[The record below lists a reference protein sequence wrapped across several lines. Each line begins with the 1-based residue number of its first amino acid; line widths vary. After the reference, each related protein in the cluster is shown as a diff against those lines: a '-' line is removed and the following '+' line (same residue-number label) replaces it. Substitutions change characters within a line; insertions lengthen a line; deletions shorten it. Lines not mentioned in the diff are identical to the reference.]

1 MRKRSVFLGAA
12 LVLMMASAAHAGWFF
27 DDEPEQPPKIAVI
40 TESDMRVPGA
50 NNMPAGRILPDAIGQ
65 RIMND
70 LARSKRFRVVESAV
84 LHRILQERGK
94 EERIGDIW
102 GLVNLFLEKAEP
114 GRNPVYERLRQ
125 VGVDAGADYMLIGTL
140 EEQKAEMQTTT
151 VKELGLSVTKGTHS
165 ARLLLRLVRV
175 EDASL
180 AGVVELESSRP
191 MNFDASAD
199 KDLRQFED
207 DFCRMASTRVIDEL
221 VPPKVVAA
229 GGGFALTRGANDGVR
244 VGDVFEIL
252 RPGKGIM
259 ENGVLL
265 GTLNSPVGAAKVTN
279 VQSTICTVEP
289 ITGEMREDDLGRI
302 VTSQVQQ
309 AAAKGGSAKA
319 TASYAGA
326 KLGKGATPSHLTQI
340 AIGAF
345 EIDSTSA
352 DLREGLG
359 DQLMEDLMVK
369 LQNTKRFSVVERRDL
384 KQVGKEIGL
393 QATLTGEAA
402 TARMQQ
408 LGGADYLLLGH
419 LRSMDVTATAEA
431 IPYVNEVEVD
441 ASTSVESLVR
451 IVDVHTGKQV
461 AGEKIFFSADLSQAR
476 GVSEFLDLYTSE
488 VTRRVMMDLYP
499 VKVIGVMAGGGVYIN
514 RGSDGRIAKGDRF
527 EVYRPGEELID
538 PDTGVSLGVME
549 SHVASIRIQQVDPA
563 KALGTVVSGEAPQKG
578 DILRPA
584 AKQHEKRA
592 AAGAEEEQ
600 QPSYGW

>member
-1 MRKRSVFLGAA
+1 
-12 LVLMMASAAHAGWFF
+12 MMASAAHAGWFF

-102 GLVNLFLEKAEP
+102 GIVNLFLEKVEP

-140 EEQKAEMQTTT
+140 EEQKAEKQTTT
-151 VKELGLSVTKGTHS
+151 VKELGLSVTKGSHS
-165 ARLLLRLVRV
+165 ARLLLWLVRV

-221 VPPKVVAA
+221 VPPKVVAV

-252 RPGKGIM
+252 RPGKEIM
-259 ENGVLL
+259 ENGLLL

-289 ITGEMREDDLGRI
+289 IAGEMREDDLGRI

-309 AAAKGGSAKA
+309 AAAKGGAAKA

-326 KLGKGATPSHLTQI
+326 KLGKGTKPAHLTQI

-352 DLREGLG
+352 GLREGLG
-359 DQLMEDLMVK
+359 DRLMEDLMVK
-369 LQNTKRFSVVERRDL
+369 LQNTKRFSVVE
-384 KQVGKEIGL
+384 
-393 QATLTGEAA
+393 
-402 TARMQQ
+402 
-408 LGGADYLLLGH
+408 
-419 LRSMDVTATAEA
+419 LRSMDVTTTAEA

-441 ASTSVESLVR
+441 ATTSVESLVR

-563 KALGTVVSGEAPQKG
+563 KALGTVVSGDAPQKG

-584 AKQHEKRA
+584 AKQHEKRP